1 MSKTDE
7 RTYRYLR
14 NQGRRGFVQIRIWI
28 PRGQVNKIKTLAAKM
43 RQEWKDL
50 LY

>member
-1 MSKTDE
+1 MSDE
-7 RTYRYLR
+7 RTQRYFR
-14 NQGRRGFVQIRIWI
+14 NQNRRGLVQIRIWI
-28 PRGQVNKIKTLAAKM
+28 PRGQVNRIKALAAKM